1 MNRDD
6 VWQAIDDERLS
17 LANLFGATRVWSMGR
32 PFHAERKLSGFS
44 LVGSDHP
51 WSAGQGRQVEGPI
64 AAILLLLT
72 GRPAALSQ
80 LSGPGVAELQTRLSP
95 QPSLI

>member
-17 LANLFGATRVWSMGR
+17 
-32 PFHAERKLSGFS
+32 
-44 LVGSDHP
+44 
-51 WSAGQGRQVEGPI
+51 QVEGPV